1 MEENKDKRVR
11 QESDRVKE
19 ERRVDQQ
26 DEALNPT
33 TESTETGKEQT
44 PENKA
49 TRNVNTY
56 EEEFGS
62 KKAGPGGYGD
72 RPKKQPATDRK
83 REQDKEE
90 RESEEKKKE

>member
-1 MEENKDKRVR
+1 MEKNKEKRVR

-19 ERRVDQQ
+19 ERRVDNQ
-26 DEALNPT
+26 DEAQNPT
-33 TESTETGKEQT
+33 TEAMETGKEQT
-44 PENKA
+44 PESKA
-49 TRNVNTY
+49 TRNVNSY
-56 EEEFGS
+56 ENEFGS

-90 RESEEKKKE
+90 RERENKNK